1 MLAKFSVKKPFT
13 VLVGVVLVIILGIIA
28 FTGMTPELLPNI
40 NLPYVVVVTTYNGAT
55 PEQVETIVTKPVE
68 QSMATLDNVKSLNST
83 SGENYSMLMLEFN
96 DSVDMNTV
104 TVDIREKLDLISGFW
119 DENVGT
125 PFILKINPNMLPVAV
140 AAVSVEGKSEA
151 ELTAWLKDNVM
162 SPLEGVEGI
171 ASISTEGMIE
181 ESVSVV
187 LQQGK
192 IDEVN
197 ERVRNAVDGNFS
209 EAEAQIAASRAQL
222 QNGISEA
229 ESNLGQI
236 QNAKNT
242 LTSSQGELAS
252 QLGEAKAQLNQKQIE
267 LIEGKMA
274 IVKTQEE
281 LTTKLEEM
289 EKTLVQLKK
298 IQGEIFKLENAREQ
312 MITAVL
318 EEHPEMS
325 EQEAVEYLRGNNPQF
340 VLLEG
345 SLSLIDQTL
354 SALGTSREALNAT
367 IGELEQGIIQ
377 IKNAL
382 EGLSGTLHQ
391 LESGQITLTDAMKQ
405 VETQSLSAGFQVSS
419 GMTQVIVGE
428 SMLKATVSQLEGGM
442 KEIEGA
448 AKELEAAKKEAEIQ
462 SDMTDKIT
470 MESVSGFLM
479 AENFSM
485 PAGYVT
491 ENDQKYLIRVGDK
504 ITDPG
509 AIQNLLLFDLGMEGL
524 EPIYLRDVA
533 DIFVKNNGAETY
545 AKINGQDG
553 VVLSFSKQSNYPT
566 ATVSENIQKKFD
578 ALSEENEGLKFTK
591 LMDQG
596 DEIYTVVNSVLQ
608 NLILGAVLA
617 VAILI
622 LFLKDIRPTFIIA
635 CSIPISVTFAL
646 VLMYFSGVTLN
657 IISLAGLATG
667 VGMLVDN
674 SIVVI
679 ENIYRLRSRGV
690 SAVQAAVSGTVQVAG
705 AITAS
710 TLTTICVFFPI
721 VFVTGLT
728 RDLFSDMALTIGYS
742 LLASLLVAL
751 TLIPAMATGVL
762 RNIKEKPQKFQG
774 KIFEIYDKVIKQAL
788 SHKLIVMGGTV
799 GLLILSV
806 VLVLAKGFS
815 YMPDME
821 SQDIMINLTM
831 PEAYKLEQSAKVTD
845 EVSKRLLTMEEV
857 ETVGGLKAGSTESM
871 MGVSTGA
878 SDGPQNK
885 MSVYVSL
892 KDNAQF
898 IGSEFQNKVDE
909 LCKDIPDCE
918 IVVSSGMGGVE
929 GSSGGGVLGGSGV
942 AINLYGDDLEVLRQ
956 TADDVGVKMREVKGT
971 KDVETGTEESD
982 PEIRITVDKQK
993 AMENGLTVAQVFA
1006 ELNKALTKEKNA
1018 TSITYEGSN
1027 FDVMAV
1033 SGKAEKMTPYDIRNY
1048 VLQVTGPDGSKK
1060 DVRLDSIAV
1069 FSETKTLSSINR
1081 SEQRRMITV
1090 TSGIEDGYNISLV
1103 TGDVEKHFSGYA
1115 LPKGV
1120 TMEFSG
1126 ENETIMKAL
1135 FDLVKMLLLG
1145 VLFVYLIMVA
1155 QFQSLRSP
1163 FVVMFTIPLAFTG
1176 GLIALLICNMDISV
1190 ISMVGFVM
1198 LVGIIVN
1205 NGIVLVDCINQLRI
1219 EKMDRREAIIEASKI
1234 RLRPILMT
1242 ALTTILGLLPM
1253 GIGLGMGASMM
1264 QPVAV
1269 TCIGGLIYA
1278 TIMTLVVVPVMYEL
1292 ISPKEVH
1299 HVREDELKML
1309 DL

>member
-871 MGVSTGA
+871 MGMSTGA

-1253 GIGLGMGASMM
+1253 GIGLGMGSSMM

-1292 ISPKEVH
+1292 ISPKEVY

>member
-162 SPLEGVEGI
+162 SPLEGIEGI

-448 AKELEAAKKEAEIQ
+448 AKELEAAKKEAETQ

-1090 TSGIEDGYNISLV
+1090 TAGIEDGYNISLV

-1253 GIGLGMGASMM
+1253 GIGLGMGSSMM